1 MPDGPVA
8 DGAMAEASD
17 PEASSPDNEALP
29 QTSIDGSPMRGSNGA
44 PMRVALRG
52 ADTPPPLQVTRT
64 HARIE

>member
-1 MPDGPVA
+1 MPDGTVA
-8 DGAMAEASD
+8 DGAVAED
-17 PEASSPDNEALP
+17 PDAEASSPDSEVPP
-29 QTSIDGSPMRGSNGA
+29 QTSIDGSLMRGSNGT